1 MSNSQEQSLNK
12 DVIFLPMS
20 ESSPEYL
27 HCERERYALERLLSA
42 GPEAFY
48 TTLIAEHL
56 VPFLS
61 PEEVNQISGRV
72 KDYHSS
78 YEELE
83 GAEEGGNSGLQDFS
97 ARYFPTHSDTPA
109 PCLELGWPEGV
120 TWVGMGRA
128 MVYTSPPADEQ
139 PPVREIIRRLLQGA
153 SKVVAMVT
161 DRLTDSTVIEDL
173 RTIASRGVPVYIV
186 LNQRSSQENLP
197 PHRLRHPYIQ
207 VRVLGGKTFCSRE
220 GKIVMGEL
228 KDNFLLVDLET
239 VVNGSYSFTWSD
251 AHLHRQLVTVLSG
264 PVVESFDREF
274 RILFA
279 ASLPVPDTWKTTKA
293 PIDEPHHHSVL
304 LDLNNQPMYFP
315 MEPINSRPPPPP
327 ADYTLDW
334 EALGVIHRGSPVNQ
348 HGEPMDMNV
357 NMEEP
362 LQHFTAVNKKPPF
375 GEEFCP
381 KEVDHLTTTHAHEG
395 RIWANNVNSEREIQL
410 DNQTT
415 FNGDLPSQEENQ
427 PSAETETQHRVQ
439 LKTYGIHLSKQRSS
453 EVDEKES
460 VGPSENKMETGS
472 REEAVGFPS
481 RERRDRPTR
490 REDVMAEE
498 LGTEATESRVN
509 SGADSPSISRRPLIL
524 KVPQSESFSSLSDI
538 MRRLQ
543 PRQSSSTQLRRG
555 VKTTVSELSSS
566 MMELSVMHTDPGFK
580 EKGPSVP
587 QASYFSDPI
596 RMTPAFALMRKR
608 NDEFKTGILR
618 PPKTFLPPT
627 TRPRSGSVGLQRDWR
642 RPQSDWDLGKEDRK

>member
-1 MSNSQEQSLNK
+1 MRSWRGL
-12 DVIFLPMS
+12 
-20 ESSPEYL
+20 
-27 HCERERYALERLLSA
+27 R
-42 GPEAFY
+42 
-48 TTLIAEHL
+48 
-56 VPFLS
+56 
-61 PEEVNQISGRV
+61 RV
-72 KDYHSS
+72 AAQVCK
-78 YEELE
+78 
-83 GAEEGGNSGLQDFS
+83 
-97 ARYFPTHSDTPA
+97 
-109 PCLELGWPEGV
+109 
-120 TWVGMGRA
+120 
-128 MVYTSPPADEQ
+128 TSPPGTSPRTQTSLHRAWSWAGLRGSPGWEWGAPWSTPAHLQ
-139 PPVREIIRRLLQGA
+139 MNNLLSERSSEDYCRGLARVSAVQ
-153 SKVVAMVT
+153 VVAMVT

-279 ASLPVPDTWKTTKA
+279 ASLPGPDTWKTTKA

-304 LDLNNQPMYFP
+304 LDLNNRPMYFP
-315 MEPINSRPPPPP
+315 MEPINSPPPPPP

-334 EALGVIHRGSPVNQ
+334 EALGVIHRGSHVNQ

-357 NMEEP
+357 NMEET

-381 KEVDHLTTTHAHEG
+381 KEVDHLTTTHAYEG
-395 RIWANNVNSEREIQL
+395 RIWANNVNSESEIQL
-410 DNQTT
+410 HNQTT

-481 RERRDRPTR
+481 RERRDHPTR
-490 REDVMAEE
+490 REDVMTEE

-543 PRQSSSTQLRRG
+543 PRQSSSTQRREG
-555 VKTTVSELSSS
+555 V
-566 MMELSVMHTDPGFK
+566 
-580 EKGPSVP
+580 
-587 QASYFSDPI
+587 
-596 RMTPAFALMRKR
+596 
-608 NDEFKTGILR
+608 LR
-618 PPKTFLPPT
+618 PPCQNSAVP
-627 TRPRSGSVGLQRDWR
+627 
-642 RPQSDWDLGKEDRK
+642 

>member
-12 DVIFLPMS
+12 DVIFLPVS

-27 HCERERYALERLLSA
+27 HCERERYALEGLLSA
-42 GPEAFY
+42 GPGAFY
-48 TTLIAEHL
+48 SKLSAEHL

-61 PEEVNQISGRV
+61 PEEVNQISGWV

-78 YEELE
+78 YEEVE
-83 GAEEGGNSGLQDFS
+83 GAEEGGSSGVQNFS

-120 TWVGMGRA
+120 TWVGMGHA
-128 MVYTSPPADEQ
+128 MVYTSPPADGQ
-139 PPVREIIRRLLQGA
+139 PPIREIIRRLLQGA
-153 SKVVAMVT
+153 SKVIAMVT
-161 DRLTDSTVIEDL
+161 DRLTDSTVIGDL
-173 RTIASRGVPVYIV
+173 HTIASRGVPVYII
-186 LNQRSSQENLP
+186 LNQRSNQENFP
-197 PHRLRHPYIQ
+197 PHRLRHPNMQ

-239 VVNGSYSFTWSD
+239 VINGSYSFTWSD

-279 ASLPVPDTWKTTKA
+279 ASLPVPDTWKAGRA

-304 LDLNNQPMYFP
+304 LDLNNQPKYLP
-315 MEPINSRPPPPP
+315 MDPIDSPPPTPP
-327 ADYTLDW
+327 ADSTLDW

-348 HGEPMDMNV
+348 HSEPMDMNM

-381 KEVDHLTTTHAHEG
+381 KEVDHRTTTP
-395 RIWANNVNSEREIQL
+395 VNERRL
-410 DNQTT
+410 FCSRALPYQT
-415 FNGDLPSQEENQ
+415 DNQ
-427 PSAETETQHRVQ
+427 PSTETETQHKVQ
-439 LKTYGIHLSKQRSS
+439 PKTYVRHLSKQRSY
-453 EVDEKES
+453 EVYEKES
-460 VGPSENKMETGS
+460 VGPSENKMETGP
-472 REEAVGFPS
+472 REEVVAFPS
-481 RERRDRPTR
+481 RERKYRPTR
-490 REDVMAEE
+490 REDVMAVE
-498 LGTEATESRVN
+498 LGSEATKSGVK
-509 SGADSPSISRRPLIL
+509 SGADSPSTFRRPLIL
-524 KVPQSESFSSLSDI
+524 KVPQSESFTSLSDI

-543 PRQSSSTQLRRG
+543 PRQSSSAQLRRG
-555 VKTTVSELSSS
+555 AMTTVSDLSSS
-566 MMELSVMHTDPGFK
+566 MMDLSVMHTDPGFK
-580 EKGPSVP
+580 ERGPSVP
-587 QASYFSDPI
+587 QASYFDPI
-596 RMTPAFALMRKR
+596 RMTPALTLMRKR

-627 TRPRSGSVGLQRDWR
+627 TRPRSGSFGLQRDWR
-642 RPQSDWDLGKEDRK
+642 RPQSDGDLGKEERK

>member
-1 MSNSQEQSLNK
+1 MRSWRGL
-12 DVIFLPMS
+12 
-20 ESSPEYL
+20 
-27 HCERERYALERLLSA
+27 R
-42 GPEAFY
+42 
-48 TTLIAEHL
+48 
-56 VPFLS
+56 
-61 PEEVNQISGRV
+61 RV
-72 KDYHSS
+72 ATQVCK
-78 YEELE
+78 
-83 GAEEGGNSGLQDFS
+83 
-97 ARYFPTHSDTPA
+97 
-109 PCLELGWPEGV
+109 
-120 TWVGMGRA
+120 
-128 MVYTSPPADEQ
+128 TSPPGTSPHTQTSLHRAWSWAGLRGSPGWEWDAPWSTPAHLQ
-139 PPVREIIRRLLQGA
+139 MNNLLSERSSEDYCRGLARVSAVQ
-153 SKVVAMVT
+153 VVAMVT

-186 LNQRSSQENLP
+186 LNQRSSQENLH

-279 ASLPVPDTWKTTKA
+279 ASLPVPDTWKTIKA

-304 LDLNNQPMYFP
+304 LDLNNRPMYFP
-315 MEPINSRPPPPP
+315 MEPINSPPPPPP

-375 GEEFCP
+375 GEEFSP
-381 KEVDHLTTTHAHEG
+381 KEVDHLTTTHAYEG
-395 RIWANNVNSEREIQL
+395 RIWANNVNSESEIQL

-427 PSAETETQHRVQ
+427 TSAETETQHRVQ

-481 RERRDRPTR
+481 RERRDHPTR

-543 PRQSSSTQLRRG
+543 PRQSSSTQLRRSA
-555 VKTTVSELSSS
+555 KTTVSELSSS
-566 MMELSVMHTDPGFK
+566 MMDLSVMHTDPGFK

>member
-48 TTLIAEHL
+48 TTLSAEHL

-83 GAEEGGNSGLQDFS
+83 GAEEGGNSGVQDFS
-97 ARYFPTHSDTPA
+97 AKYFPTHSDIPA

-161 DRLTDSTVIEDL
+161 DRLTDSTVIGDL

-197 PHRLRHPYIQ
+197 PHRLRHPNIQ

-264 PVVESFDREF
+264 PVVEAFDREF

-279 ASLPVPDTWKTTKA
+279 ASLPVPDTWKNPKA

-304 LDLNNQPMYFP
+304 LDLNNRPMYFP
-315 MEPINSRPPPPP
+315 MEPINSPPAPPP

-334 EALGVIHRGSPVNQ
+334 EALGVIHRGSPVYQ

-381 KEVDHLTTTHAHEG
+381 KEVDHLTTTHAYEG
-395 RIWANNVNSEREIQL
+395 RIWANNVNSESEIQL

-498 LGTEATESRVN
+498 LDTEATESRVN

-524 KVPQSESFSSLSDI
+524 KVPQSESFSSLRDI

-555 VKTTVSELSSS
+555 AKTTVSELSSS

>member
-48 TTLIAEHL
+48 TTLSAEHL

-83 GAEEGGNSGLQDFS
+83 GAEEGGNSGVQDLS

-161 DRLTDSTVIEDL
+161 DRLTDSTVIGDL

-197 PHRLRHPYIQ
+197 PHRLRHPNIQ

-279 ASLPVPDTWKTTKA
+279 ASLPVPDTWKNTKA

-304 LDLNNQPMYFP
+304 LDLNNRPKSFP
-315 MEPINSRPPPPP
+315 MEPINSPPPPPP

-381 KEVDHLTTTHAHEG
+381 
-395 RIWANNVNSEREIQL
+395 
-410 DNQTT
+410 
-415 FNGDLPSQEENQ
+415 
-427 PSAETETQHRVQ
+427 
-439 LKTYGIHLSKQRSS
+439 
-453 EVDEKES
+453 
-460 VGPSENKMETGS
+460 

-490 REDVMAEE
+490 REDVMSEE

-538 MRRLQ
+538 MRRLR

-555 VKTTVSELSSS
+555 AKTTVSELSSS
-566 MMELSVMHTDPGFK
+566 MMDLSVMHTDAGFK

>member
-12 DVIFLPMS
+12 DMIFLPVS

-48 TTLIAEHL
+48 TTLSAEHL

-83 GAEEGGNSGLQDFS
+83 GAEEGGSSGVQDFS

-109 PCLELGWPEGV
+109 PCLELGWPEGA

-128 MVYTSPPADEQ
+128 VVYTSPPADEQ

-153 SKVVAMVT
+153 SKVIAMVT
-161 DRLTDSTVIEDL
+161 DRLTDSTVIGDL
-173 RTIASRGVPVYIV
+173 RTIASRGVPVYII

-197 PHRLRHPYIQ
+197 HHRLRHPNIQ

-279 ASLPVPDTWKTTKA
+279 ASLPVPDTWKTAKA

-304 LDLNNQPMYFP
+304 LDLNNRPKYFP
-315 MEPINSRPPPPP
+315 MEPINSPTPPP

-348 HGEPMDMNV
+348 QGEPMDMNM

-375 GEEFCP
+375 GEEFCL
-381 KEVDHLTTTHAHEG
+381 KDVDHLTTTHVYEG
-395 RIWANNVNSEREIQL
+395 SGA
-410 DNQTT
+410 
-415 FNGDLPSQEENQ
+415 LPSQEENQ
-427 PSAETETQHRVQ
+427 PSTETETQHRIQ
-439 LKTYGIHLSKQRSS
+439 PKTYGIHLSKQRSS
-453 EVDEKES
+453 GVDEKES
-460 VGPSENKMETGS
+460 VWPSQNKMETGP

-481 RERRDRPTR
+481 RERGDRSTR

-509 SGADSPSISRRPLIL
+509 SGADSPSTSRRPLIL
-524 KVPQSESFSSLSDI
+524 KVPQRESFSSLSDI

-543 PRQSSSTQLRRG
+543 PHQSSSTQLRRG
-555 VKTTVSELSSS
+555 AKTIVSELSSS
-566 MMELSVMHTDPGFK
+566 MMGLSVMHTDPGFK

-587 QASYFSDPI
+587 QASYFDPF

-642 RPQSDWDLGKEDRK
+642 RPPSDWDLGKEDRK

>member
-1 MSNSQEQSLNK
+1 MRSWRGL
-12 DVIFLPMS
+12 
-20 ESSPEYL
+20 
-27 HCERERYALERLLSA
+27 R
-42 GPEAFY
+42 
-48 TTLIAEHL
+48 
-56 VPFLS
+56 
-61 PEEVNQISGRV
+61 RV
-72 KDYHSS
+72 ATQVCK
-78 YEELE
+78 
-83 GAEEGGNSGLQDFS
+83 
-97 ARYFPTHSDTPA
+97 
-109 PCLELGWPEGV
+109 
-120 TWVGMGRA
+120 
-128 MVYTSPPADEQ
+128 TSPPGTS
-139 PPVREIIRRLLQGA
+139 PPTQTSLHRAWSWAGLRGSPGWEWDVPWSTPAHLQMNNLLSERSSEDYCRGLARVSAVQ
-153 SKVVAMVT
+153 VVAMVT
-161 DRLTDSTVIEDL
+161 DRLTDSTVIGDL

-197 PHRLRHPYIQ
+197 PHRLRHPNIQ

-279 ASLPVPDTWKTTKA
+279 ASLPVPDTWTTPKA
-293 PIDEPHHHSVL
+293 PRDEPHHHSVL
-304 LDLNNQPMYFP
+304 LDLNNRPKYFP
-315 MEPINSRPPPPP
+315 MEPINSPPAPPP

-334 EALGVIHRGSPVNQ
+334 EALGVIHRGSPANQ

-362 LQHFTAVNKKPPF
+362 LQHFTAVNKKAPF
-375 GEEFCP
+375 GEEFCL
-381 KEVDHLTTTHAHEG
+381 KEVDHLTTTHAYEG
-395 RIWANNVNSEREIQL
+395 RIWANNVNSESEIQL

-415 FNGDLPSQEENQ
+415 FNGDLPSKEENQ

-439 LKTYGIHLSKQRSS
+439 LKTYCIHLSKQRSS

-538 MRRLQ
+538 MRRLR

-555 VKTTVSELSSS
+555 AKTTVSELSSS
-566 MMELSVMHTDPGFK
+566 MMDLSVMHTDPGFK

-627 TRPRSGSVGLQRDWR
+627 TRPRTGSVGLQRDWR